1 MWIKKIEIN
10 NFGGLKDFALNLKSG
25 FNIIEEHNEYG
36 KTTIMSFLYL
46 MFYGKTSGDKSP
58 DVSKNLRKKY
68 RPWNGEPMEG
78 RIVFESDG
86 TTYSLYKLFGKGP
99 GSDVVQLIIPA
110 TGEVAGL
117 GKDEEIGKHFFGL
130 DAEGFEKTIFT
141 GSTGGFLGNGNEDSI
156 GLKLSNMVT
165 AGDEKVSAKLVM
177 GRLSDARE
185 KLCSRSQ
192 KSGLLVEKRKEC
204 ADIRAGINEAVIK
217 EEKGRN
223 LLTRINA
230 LKDRIKELEKNVSGT
245 ALGEQ
250 YTAGQIRE
258 LQHRKEELESKFS
271 DDFIIIEQDEYEKFR
286 ENRIKKTTNKELL
299 SRYNERKSP
308 ELLLIPAI
316 IGIVAGIVLIFLGK
330 NILASACLTAG
341 AACILIFFVT
351 RLSGRKLKARAL
363 AEIKEA
369 ENELISFTEETGY
382 GEDEVENAYIRSVEA
397 LKARKTIKELEKR
410 ILELSKQS
418 SAENDFYEEL
428 SEKRDMLTELQF
440 ELRECDVDTQA
451 LRNRLSHALEKQNEL
466 EFYDKALLL
475 AMECMEEAS
484 AHMAESFGPVLNDK
498 ASEFFEILTDGR
510 YKSLTVDRNYGIYVK
525 DQNKAYREWKYLSSG
540 TIDQAYLSLRLALL
554 ELITDGKNKP
564 PILLDDALS
573 QYDGRRR
580 EAAMALL
587 QKLSDR
593 YQIILGDVKK

>member
-1 MWIKKIEIN
+1 M
-10 NFGGLKDFALNLKSG
+10 
-25 FNIIEEHNEYG
+25 
-36 KTTIMSFLYL
+36 
-46 MFYGKTSGDKSP
+46 
-58 DVSKNLRKKY
+58 
-68 RPWNGEPMEG
+68 
-78 RIVFESDG
+78 
-86 TTYSLYKLFGKGP
+86 
-99 GSDVVQLIIPA
+99 
-110 TGEVAGL
+110 
-117 GKDEEIGKHFFGL
+117 
-130 DAEGFEKTIFT
+130 
-141 GSTGGFLGNGNEDSI
+141 
-156 GLKLSNMVT
+156 
-165 AGDEKVSAKLVM
+165 
-177 GRLSDARE
+177 
-185 KLCSRSQ
+185 
-192 KSGLLVEKRKEC
+192 
-204 ADIRAGINEAVIK
+204 
-217 EEKGRN
+217 
-223 LLTRINA
+223 
-230 LKDRIKELEKNVSGT
+230 
-245 ALGEQ
+245 
-250 YTAGQIRE
+250 
-258 LQHRKEELESKFS
+258 
-271 DDFIIIEQDEYEKFR
+271 
-286 ENRIKKTTNKELL
+286 
-299 SRYNERKSP
+299 
-308 ELLLIPAI
+308 
-316 IGIVAGIVLIFLGK
+316 
-330 NILASACLTAG
+330 
-341 AACILIFFVT
+341 T